1 MSDTMTPA
9 QRHDCMSRIRSKNTT
24 PEKAV
29 RSELWRRGYRY
40 RLNDKRLPGIPD
52 LVLPKYRAV
61 IFINGCFWH
70 GHRGCT
76 KYVVPKTNVEFWQ
89 AKVARNIERDLKS
102 AQMLDTLA
110 WTVITVWECELSK
123 KNREATINRI
133 EDDLRVAKEK
143 YENYCAKR
151 RESREYAREQA
162 KKHREILAQVEAE
175 LNEQFDF
182 PVRFRR
188 IREEN
193 DQKPKVFPKFSFV
206 FPKFPYIVHK
216 QSIAILSCMV

>member
-9 QRHDCMSRIRSKNTT
+9 QRHDCMSNIRSRNTK
-24 PEKAV
+24 PEKVV
-29 RSELWRRGYRY
+29 RDALWRKGYRY
-40 RLNDKRLPGIPD
+40 RLNDRRLPGTPD

-70 GHRGCT
+70 GHKGCT
-76 KYVVPKTNVEFWQ
+76 KYVVPKSNVEFWQ

-110 WTVITVWECELSK
+110 WSVITVWECELTK
-123 KNREATINRI
+123 KNREAAINRI
-133 EDDLRVAKEK
+133 EADLRAAKEK

-162 KKHREILAQVEAE
+162 RKHREILAQVEAE
-175 LNEQFDF
+175 LNL
-182 PVRFRR
+182 PKSLRR
-188 IREEN
+188 YARQAERE
-193 DQKPKVFPKFSFV
+193 
-206 FPKFPYIVHK
+206 
-216 QSIAILSCMV
+216 L

>member
-1 MSDTMTPA
+1 MSDVLTPA
-9 QRHDCMSRIRSKNTT
+9 QRHECMSHVRSKNTT

-29 RSELWRRGYRY
+29 RNELWRRGYRY
-40 RLNDKRLPGIPD
+40 RLNDRRLPGTPD

-70 GHRGCT
+70 GHKGCS
-76 KYVVPKTNVEFWQ
+76 KYVVPKSNVEFWQ

-110 WTVITVWECELSK
+110 WTVITVWECELTM

-133 EDDLRVAKEK
+133 EDDLRAAKEK

-162 KKHREILAQVEAE
+162 RKHREILAQVEAE

-193 DQKPKVFPKFSFV
+193 D
-206 FPKFPYIVHK
+206 
-216 QSIAILSCMV
+216 